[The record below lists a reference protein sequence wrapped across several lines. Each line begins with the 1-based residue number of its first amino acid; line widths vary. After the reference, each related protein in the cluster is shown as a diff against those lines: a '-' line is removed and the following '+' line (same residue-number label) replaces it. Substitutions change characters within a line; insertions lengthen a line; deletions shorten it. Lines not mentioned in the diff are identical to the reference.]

1 MKHENKMSTTQSN
14 LSTNFRNP
22 YYRIII
28 RIIGHYNQQQQQNE
42 EKTSFL
48 IWYNI
53 IITKTGEATFDD
65 LPVDKIPRNN
75 ATSVK
80 DIVITTEPSAV
91 SNNWGWMDG
100 RNQCLT
106 LTDAERHK
114 LDFKVPSA
122 TRGSRTRSSRF
133 MRLPRSDVRLI
144 KVHQDLAT
152 SRPARDNRS
161 THVRAWTLQ
170 ACAYAWVISYTNS
183 VILKLWFFLF

>member
-28 RIIGHYNQQQQQNE
+28 RIIGHYNQQQQQQQQNE

-65 LPVDKIPRNN
+65 LPVDKIPRNS

-80 DIVITTEPSAV
+80 DIVITTEPSSPRLQPSATTED
-91 SNNWGWMDG
+91 GWMDE
-100 RNQCLT
+100 T
-106 LTDAERHK
+106 
-114 LDFKVPSA
+114 SA
-122 TRGSRTRSSRF
+122 
-133 MRLPRSDVRLI
+133 LL
-144 KVHQDLAT
+144 
-152 SRPARDNRS
+152 
-161 THVRAWTLQ
+161 
-170 ACAYAWVISYTNS
+170 
-183 VILKLWFFLF
+183 